1 MASVGMERVSPLL
14 MSAALRSLMATVW
27 ISSGIFAIYIL
38 ARYWPGLATGELAL
52 WNSNI
57 QPHLY
62 QADHPVAV
70 AGLGLH
76 LFTGALLLLLG
87 SIQFLSPVRARWPG
101 FHRVTGRVYILACV
115 LMALGGMVSVL
126 GRGTV
131 GGMPMNVA
139 FMGYGLALL
148 LCAVMALRHAMAR
161 SLTRHR
167 AWAIRLYALVIGS
180 WLYRMYYGLIF
191 GTGVGLSGV
200 QLNFQGPLDLVLNY
214 LFWVPNLVVAE
225 LAIRGQGRQAP
236 AWLRAMAAVVIAA
249 TATLIA
255 GATWFAA
262 RDFWLPVTLA
272 LFRGG

>member
-62 QADHPVAV
+62 QAEHPVAV

-87 SIQFLSPVRARWPG
+87 SIQFLNPVRARWPG
-101 FHRVTGRVYILACV
+101 FHRATGRVYILACV
-115 LMALGGMVSVL
+115 LMALGGMVSIL
-126 GRGTV
+126 ARGTV

-148 LCAVMALRHAMAR
+148 LCAVMAVRHAMAR

-191 GTGVGLSGV
+191 GTGVGLSGI

-225 LAIRGQGRQAP
+225 LVIRGQRRQAP
-236 AWLRAMAAVVIAA
+236 AWLRAMAAALIAA

-255 GATWFAA
+255 GATYFAA

-272 LFRGG
+272 LLRSG